1 MRGNSN
7 APAKGKI
14 EMRCK
19 AMSAEQDG
27 REATTLRRHPGIL
40 QPNYF
45 KQLQKQ
51 RSGSA
56 VVPFAVPAN
65 DLQQGLGRAIIIA
78 FRHHAAGQFKSRL
91 MIVRIGCHPLLQFAQ
106 MPEGPPLY
114 PDGELTDEPE

>member
-45 KQLQKQ
+45 KQLQKL

-56 VVPFAVPAN
+56 IVPFEVPAN
-65 DLQQGLGRAIIIA
+65 DLQQRLGRAIIIA
-78 FRHHAAGQFKSRL
+78 FSHHAAGQVKSSEERSVG
-91 MIVRIGCHPLLQFAQ
+91 IEGVRKCRSWRATFTSQKKNIIQK
-106 MPEGPPLY
+106 
-114 PDGELTDEPE
+114 

>member
-51 RSGSA
+51 CSGSA

-78 FRHHAAGQFKSRL
+78 FRHHAAGQFKSRSDE
-91 MIVRIGCHPLLQFAQ
+91 HTSEFKSLLRHSYADFC
-106 MPEGPPLY
+106 
-114 PDGELTDEPE
+114 

>member
-65 DLQQGLGRAIIIA
+65 DLQQGRSEEHTSEL
-78 FRHHAAGQFKSRL
+78 QSL
-91 MIVRIGCHPLLQFAQ
+91 MRSSYAVFFLKKKTHQ
-106 MPEGPPLY
+106 Y
-114 PDGELTDEPE
+114 

>member
-45 KQLQKQ
+45 KQIKKL

-56 VVPFAVPAN
+56 IVPFAVPST
-65 DLQQGLGRAIIIA
+65 DPQPLLGRTSIIA
-78 FRHHAAGQFKSRL
+78 SRPPAADHLNAPVTHSPTGL
-91 MIVRIGCHPLLQFAQ
+91 
-106 MPEGPPLY
+106 PPL
-114 PDGELTDEPE
+114 PQLP